1 MGDRVQ
7 LFNLQTMSG
16 VFPGT
21 RTMLFQR
28 VRLRPLAPGD
38 GAPAGDEVPGE
49 MRWARLLWYS
59 DPAALVVM
67 LDGAAGQTSPEQG
80 EWLLRLE
87 EPHAGDLLV
96 RLAAALADAGWRLQ
110 SCGGCRWWQRVAVHA
125 AEGMPQGQCTFQA
138 GMLPAPPDALAIQSM
153 TALACGHF
161 APVTAVTPIAA
172 AVAPVTMKPVTKRAE
187 RESDE
192 RWSWLRQSWQWARRR
207 LFPAA
212 AGDGAA
218 PMATAPPSSD
228 PLAAWEERLMERS
241 GVGAGTEPCFACQG
255 RLANLGALAVASPEG
270 DKQTYS
276 VWRCRHCYTWYLN
289 DWVDRWERLDSLET
303 EESWYRLSP
312 AEALEVLAVIDNVV
326 HAEHPARRHERGAQ
340 RAWMVAFLH
349 GHPLLSHQIRL
360 GR

>member
-1 MGDRVQ
+1 
-7 LFNLQTMSG
+7 
-16 VFPGT
+16 
-21 RTMLFQR
+21 MLFR
-28 VRLRPLAPGD
+28 
-38 GAPAGDEVPGE
+38 
-49 MRWARLLWYS
+49 
-59 DPAALVVM
+59 
-67 LDGAAGQTSPEQG
+67 
-80 EWLLRLE
+80 
-87 EPHAGDLLV
+87 
-96 RLAAALADAGWRLQ
+96 
-110 SCGGCRWWQRVAVHA
+110 
-125 AEGMPQGQCTFQA
+125 
-138 GMLPAPPDALAIQSM
+138 
-153 TALACGHF
+153 
-161 APVTAVTPIAA
+161 
-172 AVAPVTMKPVTKRAE
+172 
-187 RESDE
+187 
-192 RWSWLRQSWQWARRR
+192 SWLRQSWQWARRR

-218 PMATAPPSSD
+218 PAATVPPSSD

-349 GHPLLSHQIRL
+349 SHPLLSHQIRL

>member
-1 MGDRVQ
+1 
-7 LFNLQTMSG
+7 MSG

-28 VRLRPLAPGD
+28 VRLRPLAAVDAASPGD
-38 GAPAGDEVPGE
+38 VAADAEAAGAL
-49 MRWARLLWYS
+49 RWARLLWYS

-67 LDGAAGQTSPEQG
+67 LDGGAGQTSPEQG
-80 EWLLRLE
+80 ELLLRLA

-96 RLAAALADAGWRLQ
+96 RLAAALAAAGWRLQ
-110 SCGGCRWWQRVAVHA
+110 SCGGCRWWQRVAVEE
-125 AEGMPQGQCTFQA
+125 AEGMPQGQCTDAA
-138 GMLPAPPDALAIQSM
+138 GALPVLPDALAIQSM
-153 TALACGHF
+153 TALACGRF
-161 APVTAVTPIAA
+161 AAVVDVTPAAA

-192 RWSWLRQSWQWARRR
+192 RWSWLRQSWHWARRR
-207 LFPAA
+207 LLPPA

-218 PMATAPPSSD
+218 PAAPHGGD

-303 EESWYRLSP
+303 EERWYRLSP
-312 AEALEVLAVIDNVV
+312 AAALEALAVIDNVV

-340 RAWMVAFLH
+340 RAWMVAFVQ